1 MVICVLLCCPIS
13 WFYQSISCLCIYY
26 LSFSKDCLFRLCPMN
41 RYSAQ
46 KQFWKAAKPGGNTDT
61 VLLNKLHVSKV
72 TKCSSVSQDPDDGWG
87 CVTFPK
93 VLSLFWN

>member
-1 MVICVLLCCPIS
+1 
-13 WFYQSISCLCIYY
+13 
-26 LSFSKDCLFRLCPMN
+26 MN

-72 TKCSSVSQDPDDGWG
+72 TTRSRRFRRARCARTCPRRLREKRGERTELRKTMVA
-87 CVTFPK
+87 VAEMNVRHHEEYT
-93 VLSLFWN
+93 